1 MRTTE
6 RTVRPRPV
14 GRRATGRRAVGRAG
28 SYLLLCLIALV
39 ALLPILWML
48 SASLKSSSEILRY
61 PPTLIPED
69 FRWENYADV
78 FALQPFTQQ
87 FVNSVVIMAL
97 VAVLTLVMSV
107 PAGYALARVRPV
119 ASGAIF
125 LALLSVMF
133 IPPEATIIPLFQYA
147 ALLGWVDTHYPLVI
161 FTAALVTAPIAT
173 FVMRQAFLTLP
184 AEFEDAAAID
194 GSGRW
199 RTMSQIYL
207 PLVRPSIA
215 SVVVLACWYSWNQFL
230 EPLVYLRSAEK
241 LTIPVALTHYEDP
254 LAGPLWGVQMA
265 ATTLSVIP
273 VLLVFFLAQRHVVS
287 GLTAGGL
294 KS

>member
-1 MRTTE
+1 MRTTNPAKHIG
-6 RTVRPRPV
+6 RTLN
-14 GRRATGRRAVGRAG
+14 
-28 SYLLLCLIALV
+28 YLLLCLVAFV
-39 ALLPILWML
+39 ALAPILWML

-61 PPTLIPED
+61 PPTIIPEN
-69 FRWENYADV
+69 FQWGNYADV
-78 FALQPFTQQ
+78 FALQPFAQQ

-97 VAVLTLVMSV
+97 VAVLTLLMSV
-107 PAGYALARVRPV
+107 PAGYALARIKPL

-125 LALLSVMF
+125 LVLLSAMF

-147 ALLGWVDTHYPLVI
+147 AKLGWVDTHYPLVI
-161 FTAALVTAPIAT
+161 FTAVLVTAPIAT

-184 AEFEDAAAID
+184 AEFEEAATID
-194 GSGRW
+194 GSSRL
-199 RTMSQIYL
+199 RTMLQIYF
-207 PLVRPSIA
+207 PLARPSLA

-230 EPLVYLRSAEK
+230 EPLIYLRSPEK
-241 LTIPVALTHYEDP
+241 LTVPVALTHYEDP
-254 LAGPLWGVQMA
+254 IAGPLWGVQMA

-273 VLLVFFLAQRHVVS
+273 VLLVFFVAQRHVVS

>member
-6 RTVRPRPV
+6 MRRTV
-14 GRRATGRRAVGRAG
+14 GRGAN
-28 SYLLLCLIALV
+28 YLVLVLLALV
-39 ALLPILWML
+39 ALAPILWMV
-48 SASLKSSSEILRY
+48 SASLKTPGEILRY
-61 PPTLIPED
+61 PPTILPEEV
-69 FRWENYADV
+69 RWENYADV
-78 FALQPFTQQ
+78 FTLQPFAQQ
-87 FVNSVVIMAL
+87 FLNSVVIMAL
-97 VAVLTLVMSV
+97 VAVLTLVMSI

-119 ASGAIF
+119 AAGAVF
-125 LALLSVMF
+125 LMLLSVIF

-147 ALLGWVDTHYPLVI
+147 ATLGWVDTHYPLII

-184 AEFEDAAAID
+184 AEFEDAASID

-199 RTMSQIYL
+199 RTMVQVYL
-207 PLVRPSIA
+207 PLVRPSVA
-215 SVVVLACWYSWNQFL
+215 SVVVLSCWYSWNQFL
-230 EPLVYLRSAEK
+230 EPLIYLRSPEK
-241 LTIPVALTHYEDP
+241 LTVPVALTHYEDP

>member
-1 MRTTE
+1 MRTTKQTKIIG
-6 RTVRPRPV
+6 RTLN
-14 GRRATGRRAVGRAG
+14 
-28 SYLLLCLIALV
+28 YLFLCLVAFV
-39 ALLPILWML
+39 ALAPILWMV

-61 PPTLIPED
+61 PPTILPED
-69 FRWENYADV
+69 FQWGNYADV
-78 FALQPFTQQ
+78 FELQPFAQQ
-87 FVNSVVIMAL
+87 FFNSVVIMAL
-97 VAVLTLVMSV
+97 VAVLTLAMSV
-107 PAGYALARVRPV
+107 PAGYALARVKPL

-125 LALLSVMF
+125 LVLLSAMF

-147 ALLGWVDTHYPLVI
+147 AKLGWVDTHYPLVV
-161 FTAALVTAPIAT
+161 FTAVLVTAPIAT

-184 AEFEDAAAID
+184 AEFEEAATID
-194 GSGRW
+194 GSSRL
-199 RTMSQIYL
+199 RTMLQIYF
-207 PLVRPSIA
+207 PLARPSLA

-230 EPLVYLRSAEK
+230 EPLIYLRSPEK
-241 LTIPVALTHYEDP
+241 LTVPVALTHYEDP
-254 LAGPLWGVQMA
+254 IAGPLWGVQMA

>member
-6 RTVRPRPV
+6 RARPRAV
-14 GRRATGRRAVGRAG
+14 RRTLNYV
-28 SYLLLCLIALV
+28 LLCLIALV
-39 ALLPILWML
+39 ALTPILWMV
-48 SASLKSSSEILRY
+48 SASLKSPSEILRY
-61 PPTLIPED
+61 PPTLIPEH
-69 FRWENYADV
+69 FQWSNYRDV
-78 FALQPFTQQ
+78 FALQPFAQQ
-87 FVNSVVIMAL
+87 FLNSVIIMVL
-97 VAVLTLVMSV
+97 VAALTLVMSI
-107 PAGYALARVRPV
+107 PAGYALARVRPA
-119 ASGAIF
+119 ASGVIF

-133 IPPEATIIPLFQYA
+133 VPPEATIIPLFQYA
-147 ALLGWVDTHYPLVI
+147 AKLGWVDTHYPLIV
-161 FTAALVTAPIAT
+161 FTAVLITSPIAT

-199 RTMSQIYL
+199 RTMFQIYL
-207 PLVRPSIA
+207 PLVRPSLA

-230 EPLVYLRSAEK
+230 EPLIYLRSPEK
-241 LTIPVALTHYEDP
+241 LTVPVALTHYEDP
-254 LAGPLWGVQMA
+254 TAGPLWGVQMA

-273 VLLVFFLAQRHVVS
+273 VLLVFFFAQRHVVS

>member
-6 RTVRPRPV
+6 RSKQVRH
-14 GRRATGRRAVGRAG
+14 ALK
-28 SYLLLCLIALV
+28 YLLLCLVALV
-39 ALLPILWML
+39 ALAPILWMV
-48 SASLKSSSEILRY
+48 SASLKSPNEILRY
-61 PPTLIPED
+61 PPTIIPED
-69 FRWENYADV
+69 FKWGNYRSV
-78 FALQPFTQQ
+78 FELQPFTQQ
-87 FVNSVVIMAL
+87 FLNSVVIMAL
-97 VAVLTLVMSV
+97 VAVLTIVMSV

-125 LALLSVMF
+125 LVLLSAMF

-147 ALLGWVDTHYPLVI
+147 AKLGWIDTHYPLVV
-161 FTAALVTAPIAT
+161 FTAVLVTAPIAT

-184 AEFEDAAAID
+184 AEFEEAAILD
-194 GSGRW
+194 GSSRL
-199 RTMSQIYL
+199 RTMLQIYF
-207 PLVRPSIA
+207 PLARPSLA
-215 SVVVLACWYSWNQFL
+215 SVVVLSCWYSWNQFL
-230 EPLVYLRSAEK
+230 EPLIYLRSPDR
-241 LTIPVALTHYEDP
+241 LTVPVALTHYEDP

-273 VLLVFFLAQRHVVS
+273 VLVVFFLAQRHVVS

>member
-6 RTVRPRPV
+6 PAKHIGRTLN
-14 GRRATGRRAVGRAG
+14 
-28 SYLLLCLIALV
+28 YLLLCLVAFV
-39 ALLPILWML
+39 ALAPILWML

-61 PPTLIPED
+61 PPTIIPED
-69 FRWENYADV
+69 VQWGNYADV
-78 FALQPFTQQ
+78 FALQPFAQQ

-97 VAVLTLVMSV
+97 VAVLTLLMSV
-107 PAGYALARVRPV
+107 PAGYALARIKPL

-125 LALLSVMF
+125 LVLLSAMF

-147 ALLGWVDTHYPLVI
+147 AELGWVDTHYPLVI
-161 FTAALVTAPIAT
+161 FTAVLVTAPIAT

-184 AEFEDAAAID
+184 AEFEEAATID
-194 GSGRW
+194 GSSRL
-199 RTMSQIYL
+199 RTMLQIYF
-207 PLVRPSIA
+207 PLARPSLA

-230 EPLVYLRSAEK
+230 EPLIYLRSPEK
-241 LTIPVALTHYEDP
+241 LTVPVALTHYEDP
-254 LAGPLWGVQMA
+254 IAGPLWGVQMA

-273 VLLVFFLAQRHVVS
+273 VLLVFFVAQRHVVS

>member
-1 MRTTE
+1 MRTTSRRRLLG
-6 RTVRPRPV
+6 RTLN
-14 GRRATGRRAVGRAG
+14 
-28 SYLLLCLIALV
+28 YLFLCLVAFV
-39 ALLPILWML
+39 ALTPILWMI
-48 SASLKSSSEILRY
+48 SASLKSPSEILRY
-61 PPTLIPED
+61 PPTIIPEEI
-69 FRWENYADV
+69 RWENYTDV
-78 FALQPFTQQ
+78 FALQPFAQQ
-87 FVNSVVIMAL
+87 FLNSVVIMAL

-107 PAGYALARVRPV
+107 PAGYALARIKPL

-147 ALLGWVDTHYPLVI
+147 AALGWVDTHYPLVV
-161 FTAALVTAPIAT
+161 FTAVLVTAPIAT

-184 AEFEDAAAID
+184 AEFEDAAALD
-194 GSGRW
+194 GSGRL
-199 RTMSQIYL
+199 RTMLQIFV
-207 PLVRPSIA
+207 PLVRPSLA

-230 EPLVYLRSAEK
+230 EPLIYLRSPEK
-241 LTIPVALTHYEDP
+241 LTVPVALTHYEDP

-265 ATTLSVIP
+265 ATTLSIIP

>member
-1 MRTTE
+1 MAA
-6 RTVRPRPV
+6 
-14 GRRATGRRAVGRAG
+14 GAVF
-28 SYLLLCLIALV
+28 LI
-39 ALLPILWML
+39 
-48 SASLKSSSEILRY
+48 
-61 PPTLIPED
+61 
-69 FRWENYADV
+69 
-78 FALQPFTQQ
+78 
-87 FVNSVVIMAL
+87 
-97 VAVLTLVMSV
+97 
-107 PAGYALARVRPV
+107 
-119 ASGAIF
+119 
-125 LALLSVMF
+125 LLSVIF

-147 ALLGWVDTHYPLVI
+147 AKLGWVDTHYPLII

-184 AEFEDAAAID
+184 AEFEDAASID

-199 RTMSQIYL
+199 RTMVQVYL
-207 PLVRPSIA
+207 PLVRPSVA
-215 SVVVLACWYSWNQFL
+215 SVVVLSCWYSWNQFL
-230 EPLVYLRSAEK
+230 EPLIYLRSPEK
-241 LTIPVALTHYEDP
+241 LTVPVALTHYEDP

>member
-1 MRTTE
+1 MRTTK
-6 RTVRPRPV
+6 RS
-14 GRRATGRRAVGRAG
+14 RAVGRTLN
-28 SYLLLCLIALV
+28 YVFLCLVALV
-39 ALLPILWML
+39 AMTPILWMI
-48 SASLKSSSEILRY
+48 SSSLKSSSEILRY
-61 PPTLIPED
+61 PPTIIPD
-69 FRWENYADV
+69 DIRWENYSDV
-78 FALQPFTQQ
+78 FELQPFAQQ
-87 FVNSVVIMAL
+87 FLNSVVIMAL
-97 VAVLTLVMSV
+97 VAALTIVMSV
-107 PAGYALARVRPV
+107 PAGYALARIKPI

-147 ALLGWVDTHYPLVI
+147 AALGWVDTHYPLVV
-161 FTAALVTAPIAT
+161 FTAALITAPIAT

-199 RTMSQIYL
+199 RTMFQIYV
-207 PLVRPSIA
+207 PLVRPSLA

-230 EPLVYLRSAEK
+230 EPLIYLRSPEK
-241 LTIPVALTHYEDP
+241 LTVPVALTHYEDP
-254 LAGPLWGVQMA
+254 IAGPLWGVQMA

-273 VLLVFFLAQRHVVS
+273 VLLVFFFAQRHVVS